1 MLNNMK
7 KVNIYKVEYKVD
19 INTPEVNMQNAEQV
33 AFVVGYDRIP
43 EKIMN
48 QWNKDNVRLV
58 PGSINVFPYM
68 QDVYYD
74 EEYIHGHAE
83 LFKVTSK
90 DGQKKYFS
98 VLTYT
103 VARVHEYMRENK
115 LSEKFDPFTN
125 PYYISY
131 ENCNIIL

>member
-1 MLNNMK
+1 MK

-33 AFVVGYDRIP
+33 SFVVGYDNIP

-48 QWNKDNVRLV
+48 QWNKNNVRLV

-68 QDVYYD
+68 QDVYFD
-74 EEYIHGHAE
+74 EDYVNGYAQ

-90 DGQKKYFS
+90 NGQKKYFS

-103 VARVHEYMRENK
+103 VSRVHEYMRENK
-115 LSEKFDPFTN
+115 LSENFDPFTN